1 MANGQAAVKIPQ
13 ELGIGIFECSGVD
26 RGKIEENKSGTRK
39 IVGEETVTAACCAA
53 LFKSV
58 RATFDRAPASIVY
71 PIPTG
76 RTDVI
81 LLFGK
86 GRLGGREWE
95 CGFAKI
101 GTRTCL
107 DFMTALLEFKRYER
121 RIYSVIHWRNL
132 YSINELRWIFM
143 QILYY
148 DMFRRYFTQMARA
161 QNVSV
166 VSIHKIR
173 LIRSMWLNQNQTV
186 KWRSNFLQLQ
196 TTF

>member
-1 MANGQAAVKIPQ
+1 MNGGGWTQIRRVNDSKQRVRLLGEWPGGCENSTQ

-39 IVGEETVTAACCAA
+39 IVGEGTVTAACCAA

-121 RIYSVIHWRNL
+121 RIYSVIH
-132 YSINELRWIFM
+132 
-143 QILYY
+143 
-148 DMFRRYFTQMARA
+148 
-161 QNVSV
+161 
-166 VSIHKIR
+166 
-173 LIRSMWLNQNQTV
+173 
-186 KWRSNFLQLQ
+186 
-196 TTF
+196 